1 VDEKRF
7 ESKSILDRIDE
18 LDDHTKDAFKTIHV
32 AMLSAIIEHAYK
44 DGNEELAK
52 FLLNT
57 IDKPIERA
65 KEIAEDRIAKLK
77 EWEEKRRG
85 EIEM

>member
-1 VDEKRF
+1 MDDKRF
-7 ESKSILDRIDE
+7 EAEAILEKIDE
-18 LDDHTKDAFKTIHV
+18 LDDHTKDAFNTIHT

-44 DGNEELAK
+44 KGDEELAK

-85 EIEM
+85 EVEM